1 MLQFGYCLTLH
12 LISQFCETLSL
23 SFQTNS
29 LQDRTSTIYNL
40 QRKSKTL
47 KQQLESK
54 DFQLSLSKKK
64 MSELEE
70 ILKDRSRI
78 ENERDD
84 TTIKHQKLQ
93 KKCERLQDDLNK
105 HKDIVTQLKAKIMD
119 YGEQQVC
126 IFNFLHSS
134 N

>member
-1 MLQFGYCLTLH
+1 
-12 LISQFCETLSL
+12 
-23 SFQTNS
+23 
-29 LQDRTSTIYNL
+29 
-40 QRKSKTL
+40 
-47 KQQLESK
+47 
-54 DFQLSLSKKK
+54 

-84 TTIKHQKLQ
+84 TTIKHQKLH
-93 KKCERLQDDLNK
+93 KKCERLQDELNR

-126 IFNFLHSS
+126 IQSTPVCILHSTS
-134 N
+134 AILNSADHF

>member
-1 MLQFGYCLTLH
+1 
-12 LISQFCETLSL
+12 
-23 SFQTNS
+23 
-29 LQDRTSTIYNL
+29 
-40 QRKSKTL
+40 
-47 KQQLESK
+47 
-54 DFQLSLSKKK
+54 

-93 KKCERLQDDLNK
+93 KKCERLQDELNK

-126 IFNFLHSS
+126 TVSFLHSDFFKFMFS
-134 N
+134 AMPKWEFYIKELC

>member
-1 MLQFGYCLTLH
+1 M
-12 LISQFCETLSL
+12 
-23 SFQTNS
+23 
-29 LQDRTSTIYNL
+29 QDRTSAIYNL
-40 QRKSKTL
+40 QRKGKTL

-54 DFQLSLSKKK
+54 EFQLSLSKKK
-64 MSELEE
+64 INELEE

-84 TTIKHQKLQ
+84 TSNKHQKLQ
-93 KKCERLQDDLNK
+93 KKCERLQDELNR

-126 IFNFLHSS
+126 
-134 N
+134 